1 VGVGVISGT
10 ADISGV
16 TEDSVVGERDSEGAS
31 DGVADVETAP
41 SVGAADGEIDFS
53 VGSEDCR
60 PSNAGPDASDPLALL
75 QCGWGWLVTETSRT
89 MTD

>member
-41 SVGAADGEIDFS
+41 SVGAAVDE
-53 VGSEDCR
+53 
-60 PSNAGPDASDPLALL
+60 
-75 QCGWGWLVTETSRT
+75 W
-89 MTD
+89 